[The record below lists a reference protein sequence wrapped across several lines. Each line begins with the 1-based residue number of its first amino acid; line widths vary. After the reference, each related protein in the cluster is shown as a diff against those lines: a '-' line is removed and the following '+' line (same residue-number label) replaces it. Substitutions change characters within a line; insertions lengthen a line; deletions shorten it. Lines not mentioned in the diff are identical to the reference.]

1 MSGMMTLEN
10 LMSTLGVAIVLEG
23 LVILHNSCTEDILRE
38 LRLEGQ
44 VDDAREG

>member
-1 MSGMMTLEN
+1 MTLKN
-10 LMSTLGVAIVLEG
+10 MISTLGVAIVLEG

>member
-1 MSGMMTLEN
+1 MMTLKN
-10 LMSTLGVAIVLEG
+10 MISTLGVAIVLEG